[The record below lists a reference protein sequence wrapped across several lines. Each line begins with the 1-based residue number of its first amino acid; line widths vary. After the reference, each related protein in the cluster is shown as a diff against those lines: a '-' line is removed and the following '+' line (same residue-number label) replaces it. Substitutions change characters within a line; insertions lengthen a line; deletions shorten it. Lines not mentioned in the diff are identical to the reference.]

1 MFYYFP
7 LDFHF
12 GFILYPNGS
21 TTTQEPHNT
30 LLSMPYPHCL
40 WTPIAFWLF
49 FFSVAVCENPSSPD
63 NLGSGFPV

>member
-1 MFYYFP
+1 MLYYFP

-30 LLSMPYPHCL
+30 LLSVPYSHCL
-40 WTPIAFWLF
+40 WTPIAFWLVF
-49 FFSVAVCENPSSPD
+49 FPWLCVKIHQAQTT
-63 NLGSGFPV
+63 